1 MLFDKSRLKYFLIL
15 SQIIIIIVSV
25 NKIINAQNE
34 TYWILTIVLS
44 SLIFIFI
51 FSVFEEKEIIKLSS
65 PIDNITRKG
74 SELELNYSN
83 NEKIPDVLEEGWDLP
98 L

>member
-34 TYWILTIVLS
+34 TYWVLTIVLS

-65 PIDNITRKG
+65 PIDNKVRKG

>member
-15 SQIIIIIVSV
+15 SQTIVIIVSLS
-25 NKIINAQNE
+25 KIINAQND

-65 PIDNITRKG
+65 TIDNKVRKG

>member
-51 FSVFEEKEIIKLSS
+51 FSVFEQKEIIELSS
-65 PIDNITRKG
+65 PIDNKIREG
-74 SELELNYSN
+74 SELEFNHSN

>member
-15 SQIIIIIVSV
+15 SQTIVIIVSV
-25 NKIINAQNE
+25 SKIINAQNE

-51 FSVFEEKEIIKLSS
+51 FSLFEEKEIIKLSS
-65 PIDNITRKG
+65 PIDTKIKKG
-74 SELELNYSN
+74 NELELNHSN

>member
-65 PIDNITRKG
+65 PIDNKVRKG

-83 NEKIPDVLEEGWDLP
+83 YEKIPDVLEEGWDLP